1 MLVLVRI
8 DDRLIHGQV
17 TVGWGSCLRPD
28 RILLAN
34 DEVAENPWERDLY
47 TSVAPPETEVCISTL
62 EEAAQQIQEEQQEKR
77 RRTILL
83 VSSPS
88 DALRLVEYG
97 APIQEINVGGLHFR
111 EGRRQILPFIFA
123 DQTDLEAFRSL
134 LQRGVRL
141 ECRDVPTCRQT
152 DLKKM
157 LNS

>member
-1 MLVLVRI
+1 MVVLVRI

-17 TVGWGSCLRPD
+17 IVGWGSRLHPD

-47 TSVAPPETEVCISTL
+47 VSVAPPDIEVCVSTVK
-62 EEAAQQIQEEQQEKR
+62 EAVRKIQKEQEEDK

-83 VSSPS
+83 VSSPR

-111 EGRRQILPFIFA
+111 EGRRQILPFVFA
-123 DQTDLEAFRSL
+123 DQTDIEAFRSL
-134 LQRGVRL
+134 LQRGVQL
-141 ECRDVPTCRQT
+141 ECRDVPTCRRTELEKVLQ
-152 DLKKM
+152 
-157 LNS
+157 

>member
-17 TVGWGSCLRPD
+17 TVGWGACLHPD

-47 TSVAPPETEVCISTL
+47 ISAAPPDIEVCVSTV
-62 EEAAQQIQEEQQEKR
+62 EEAAQEIRRGQQEDKR
-77 RRTILL
+77 RTLLL
-83 VSSPS
+83 VSSPR

-97 APIQEINVGGLHFR
+97 VSIQEINVGGLHFR
-111 EGRRQILPFIFA
+111 EGKRQILPFVFA
-123 DQTDLEAFRSL
+123 DQTDIEAFRSL

-141 ECRDVPTCRQT
+141 ECRDVPTCRRT
-152 DLKKM
+152 DLKKA
-157 LNS
+157 LL